1 MRPLRIFTW
10 HVHSSYLTYLSYVPH
25 EIYLPLDPARPGGYG
40 GRMGSTTWPDTVRE
54 IPAGQV
60 RDAQFDCVLFQSHA
74 NYLRDQY
81 DILSPEQRR
90 LPRLFVEHDT
100 PRQHPVDQ
108 RHPVDDPAV
117 LLIHVTPFNDL
128 MWDNGRTPTRV
139 IEHGVVVADD
149 VRYSGELP
157 RGIVTINGMA
167 ARGRRAGADLFA
179 RAREEVPL
187 DLVGLEAEQVEGGL
201 GEIKLFRL
209 WQFAA
214 RYRFYFHPLRYT
226 SLGLSL
232 CEAMMSGMPV
242 IALATTEAP
251 TVIQNGAN
259 GYCDT
264 RIEPLIAHMR
274 RLLEDPAEAMRLGE
288 GARRTALERFNIERF
303 VREWCAAFALVT
315 GIPSPTRS

>member
-1 MRPLRIFTW
+1 
-10 HVHSSYLTYLSYVPH
+10 
-25 EIYLPLDPARPGGYG
+25 
-40 GRMGSTTWPDTVRE
+40 
-54 IPAGQV
+54 
-60 RDAQFDCVLFQSHA
+60 
-74 NYLRDQY
+74 
-81 DILSPEQRR
+81 
-90 LPRLFVEHDT
+90 
-100 PRQHPVDQ
+100 
-108 RHPVDDPAV
+108 
-117 LLIHVTPFNDL
+117 
-128 MWDNGRTPTRV
+128 
-139 IEHGVVVADD
+139 
-149 VRYSGELP
+149 
-157 RGIVTINGMA
+157 
-167 ARGRRAGADLFA
+167 
-179 RAREEVPL
+179 
-187 DLVGLEAEQVEGGL
+187 
-201 GEIKLFRL
+201 
-209 WQFAA
+209 
-214 RYRFYFHPLRYT
+214 LRYT